1 MRPFLRLVARFG
13 RDESGVFAIMFGLMA
28 VVLIAMGGAVV
39 DYVRLEQTRNRAQ
52 IALDAAALALH
63 HEIFEDATEATIK
76 KLAGALVVERVGDS
90 AVFANVDVA
99 HIDLEKGSLYL
110 EAEMKMPTLFVG
122 LVGVNELGARIVSE
136 STRRRSELEV
146 VMVLD
151 NSGSME
157 DYFQGLDQFRMTNLV
172 NAAQNA
178 VSILYGDD
186 AAQAQKNVKIGIV
199 PFTQFVN
206 VGTANAN
213 KPWLNRSGTN
223 AIMRDNFDNDGN
235 PATSFIDSF
244 DRIALFDQLSGT
256 YSWGGCVEARQSP
269 YDTNDTAPTTPETKF
284 VPLFAPDEPD
294 AQGFGNNYLSDTGG
308 TCTAA
313 ATCTAVTTYNSCN
326 SWRQTCSGEISTKY
340 SFKAANGT
348 VTNNLTACPQ
358 MAGEPWVA
366 QRSEIN
372 FSARTK
378 TTPQVL
384 GRAMQERICKYD
396 GGVVTKA
403 SRTQATGPNADCP
416 IHPVVPLTLTKQTV
430 VDAIE
435 AMRPLDEDSN
445 QPEGGTNIAQGAV
458 WGLHALTSGEPL
470 TEAAQPSPYLQK
482 VMILMTDGDNFHR
495 PSDNMNG
502 SAFFPAYGYP
512 YNNTRMNAGRLG
524 TPGQTEV
531 ELMDEMNRR
540 TLATCAAAKAEP
552 NNIQIYTIGLYSTNE
567 TTIQMLKDCS
577 SGSGYY
583 YPATATNLSAVFQS
597 IAQRLQAL
605 RVSQ

>member
-1 MRPFLRLVARFG
+1 M
-13 RDESGVFAIMFGLMA
+13 FAIMFGLMA

-63 HEIFEDATEATIK
+63 HEIFEGVADDDIK
-76 KLAGALVVERVGDS
+76 TQAQKLMLERIADGAVKAS
-90 AVFANVDVA
+90 VD
-99 HIDLEKGSLYL
+99 IIRTSTTDGSLYL
-110 EAEMKMPTLFVG
+110 EAEMDMPTLFVG
-122 LVGVNELGARIVSE
+122 LVGVSHLGARIVSE
-136 STRRRSELEV
+136 ATRRKSELEV

-151 NSGSME
+151 NSGSMD
-157 DYFQGLDQFRMTNLV
+157 DYFEGKNQFRMTSLV

-178 VSILYGDD
+178 VNILYGDE

-206 VGTANAN
+206 VGTANVN
-213 KPWLNRSGTN
+213 KSWLNRSGSN

-235 PATSFIDSF
+235 PATSFTDSF
-244 DRIALFDQLSGT
+244 DRISLFGQLAGK
-256 YSWGGCVEARQSP
+256 YSWGGCVEAEQSP
-269 YDTNDTAPTTPETKF
+269 YDTNDTPPTTPDTKF

-294 AQGFGNNYLSDTGG
+294 ADGFSNSYLNDTGG

-313 ATCTAVTTYNSCN
+313 PTCTSVQQYSSCN
-326 SWRQTCSGEISTKY
+326 SRSGTCSGLQSTKF

-348 VTNNLTACPQ
+348 VTNNPAACPQ
-358 MAGEPWVA
+358 TPGEPRLA
-366 QRSEIN
+366 AKAGTTTN
-372 FSARTK
+372 TSARTVS
-378 TTPQVL
+378 TSFIL
-384 GRAMQERICKYD
+384 GRAMQERICKYN
-396 GGVVTKA
+396 GGVVTQA
-403 SRTQATGPNADCP
+403 SRSGATGPNADCP
-416 IHPVVPLTLTKQTV
+416 VHAVLPLTLTKKAV
-430 VDAIE
+430 VDTIE
-435 AMRPLDEDSN
+435 AMRPLGKNNN
-445 QPEGGTNIAQGAV
+445 QPQGGTNIAQGAV

-470 TEAAQPSPYLQK
+470 TEAAQPSAYLQK
-482 VMILMTDGDNFHR
+482 VMILMTDGDNFHK
-495 PSDNMNG
+495 PSGNMNG

-540 TLATCAAAKAEP
+540 TTATCATAKAAP
-552 NNIQIYTIGLYSTNE
+552 NNIQIYTIGLYSTNAA
-567 TTIQMLKDCS
+567 TIQMLQNCS
-577 SGSGYY
+577 SGQGYY

-597 IAQRLQAL
+597 IAQRLQSL